1 MKKRKSKFVKSLRY
15 MMIFLY
21 DEFPLIESCQL
32 YIIAKYKASSCCKI
46 ELVIKG
52 CSVKKVLLKILQNSQ
67 EIPGVRLSFL
77 IKFQLIQEGFST
89 GAFP

>member
-15 MMIFLY
+15 MMIFSPTN
-21 DEFPLIESCQL
+21 EFPLIESCQL

-46 ELVIKG
+46 EVVIKG

-67 EIPGVRLSFL
+67 VIPVSDSPF
-77 IKFQLIQEGFST
+77 
-89 GAFP
+89 